1 MKKVLK
7 CYLED
12 PLTHYEWVSLDY
24 QTLESQLHSTCSQ
37 TCQVS
42 KFKFKVPAENYPFC
56 TIDPN
61 VARINIPDERFNFL
75 CDLYHPK
82 SKVEAQLNITDIAG
96 LVRGASEGKGLG
108 NAFLSHI
115 SAVDG
120 MYHVVRAFDD
130 ESIIHDE
137 GDVNP
142 VRDLDIIHTEMIK
155 KDQQHLE
162 KRRTELESLISRKPD
177 KILKDEKVVL
187 DKVHEVFEK
196 GLWVK
201 DGDWTGSEIEWLNQ
215 HSFLTSKP
223 VVYLVNIS
231 EAEYAKKANKHLAAI
246 KEWIDTHGG
255 GPMIPFSAIAEQQCV
270 DAGGKDDKTRAD
282 YEASSGFK
290 SAIPRIIKIGYKALR
305 LGHFFTAGEDEVR
318 QWTIRLGWKAPQAAG
333 IIHTDF
339 EKGFICAEIFKFKD
353 LKELGSEKAVKDAG
367 LYRQQG
373 REYEIEDGDICFF
386 KFNVSK
392 GGAKKK

>member
-1 MKKVLK
+1 M
-7 CYLED
+7 
-12 PLTHYEWVSLDY
+12 
-24 QTLESQLHSTCSQ
+24 
-37 TCQVS
+37 
-42 KFKFKVPAENYPFC
+42 
-56 TIDPN
+56 
-61 VARINIPDERFNFL
+61 
-75 CDLYHPK
+75 
-82 SKVEAQLNITDIAG
+82 
-96 LVRGASEGKGLG
+96 
-108 NAFLSHI
+108 SHI

-162 KRRTELESLISRKPD
+162 KRRTELDSLITRKPD

-187 DKVHEVFEK
+187 DKVHEVFER

-201 DGDWTGSEIEWLNQ
+201 DGDWTGAEIEWLNQ

-282 YEASSGFK
+282 YEASTGFK
-290 SAIPRIIKIGYKALR
+290 SAIPRIIKIGYKAL
-305 LGHFFTAGEDEVR
+305 
-318 QWTIRLGWKAPQAAG
+318 
-333 IIHTDF
+333 
-339 EKGFICAEIFKFKD
+339 
-353 LKELGSEKAVKDAG
+353 
-367 LYRQQG
+367 
-373 REYEIEDGDICFF
+373 
-386 KFNVSK
+386 
-392 GGAKKK
+392 

>member
-1 MKKVLK
+1 
-7 CYLED
+7 
-12 PLTHYEWVSLDY
+12 
-24 QTLESQLHSTCSQ
+24 
-37 TCQVS
+37 
-42 KFKFKVPAENYPFC
+42 
-56 TIDPN
+56 
-61 VARINIPDERFNFL
+61 
-75 CDLYHPK
+75 
-82 SKVEAQLNITDIAG
+82 
-96 LVRGASEGKGLG
+96 VRGASEGKGLG

-367 LYRQQG
+367 LYR
-373 REYEIEDGDICFF
+373 
-386 KFNVSK
+386 
-392 GGAKKK
+392 